1 MLRYRVKRMGRPT
14 GEWHP
19 SRRRAE
25 QEALALGLGTYEDDG
40 RFYLH
45 PFGDIEEVHEYELR
59 RIDAAARPVA
69 CKTRRAQEPL
79 LARFR

>member
-1 MLRYRVKRMGRPT
+1 MGRPT
-14 GEWHP
+14 GDWHP

-25 QEALALGLGTYEDDG
+25 QEAFALGLGTYEDDG

-59 RIDAAARPVA
+59 RIGAGAHHGA
-69 CKTRRAQEPL
+69 CTTKRGRAPL
-79 LARFR
+79 SAHSR